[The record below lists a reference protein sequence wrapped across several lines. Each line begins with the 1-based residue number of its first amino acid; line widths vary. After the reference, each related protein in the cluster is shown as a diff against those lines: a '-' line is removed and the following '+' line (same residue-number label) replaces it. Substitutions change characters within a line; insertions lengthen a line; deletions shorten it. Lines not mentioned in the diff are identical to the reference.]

1 MKQQADSIAQN
12 ATALAS
18 GMQTARKIHQ
28 PTPREVIGWLP
39 KNATPEQMDS
49 AVQLHIKPSEIQWST
64 RPDTLHLPGH
74 SVGKSF
80 RDVSL
85 PQYYKESFFSK
96 DSLFHPELP
105 GGRLGVAGDPVP
117 YTISGDN
124 FFTSLLLGCFILSM
138 VACSQSRRFI
148 ARQAKNFFF
157 VLHDNYTTITET
169 SNEIRFQLFLVL
181 QTCLLLAFGFFFYTR
196 AYIGGTFI
204 LEPYQ
209 IIGVYSGVIAIYIAL
224 KFLAYWFV
232 DWLFFDKKKNEQWL
246 KSLLFIISTEGIA
259 LFPMVVLQAYFNL
272 SMQSAIIYTLVI
284 IISIKILTFY
294 KTYIIFFHQKGSFL
308 QNILYFCTL
317 EMVPLLFTWGVL
329 VTNNSYLEINF

>member
-1 MKQQADSIAQN
+1 MVQQADSIVQN
-12 ATALAS
+12 TTVMAS
-18 GMQTARKIHQ
+18 GMRAARKSHQ
-28 PTPREVIGWLP
+28 PTPREVISWLP

-49 AVQLHIKPSEIQWST
+49 AIQLHIKPSAIQWST
-64 RPDTLHLPGH
+64 RPDTLHLPGQNP
-74 SVGKSF
+74 GKSF
-80 RDVSL
+80 HDVSL

-105 GGRLGVAGDPVP
+105 GGRLGVSGDPVP
-117 YTISGDN
+117 YTIAGDN
-124 FFTSLLLGCFILSM
+124 FFTSLLLCCFILSV

-157 VLHDNYTTITET
+157 VSHDNYTTITET
-169 SNEIRFQLFLVL
+169 SSEIRFQIFLVL
-181 QTCLLLAFGFFFYTR
+181 QTCLLLAFGFFFYTQ
-196 AYIGGTFI
+196 AYVGGTFV

-209 IIGVYSGVIAIYIAL
+209 IIGIYSGVIAIYIAL
-224 KFLAYWFV
+224 KFLAYWFT

-246 KSLLFIISTEGIA
+246 KSLLFIISTEGVA

-272 SMQSAIIYTLVI
+272 SMQSAIVYASI
-284 IISIKILTFY
+284 IIVFIKILTFY

-308 QNILYFCTL
+308 QNILYFCGL
-317 EMVPLLFTWGVL
+317 EIVPLLFTWGVL